1 MDRADPVCLRNR
13 TALRVGDRNDW
24 NFRKGLEHRLMLGEI
39 ETTVQRCQEWRW
51 LSIEERKRVVIEM
64 EVQKIELYCC
74 FTWSSGSVRQA
85 SLTHDTMSVWNVVR
99 SEA

>member
-1 MDRADPVCLRNR
+1 
-13 TALRVGDRNDW
+13 
-24 NFRKGLEHRLMLGEI
+24 MLGEI